1 MINRFRKWLHRD
13 CQLERGTASAL
24 LTVGQELAAVSGGLL
39 LLRQAFERVPERVTV
54 IAFGQRIPS
63 ATGAVDLVRR
73 VTREDSQI
81 AAVPVVD
88 SEPWIVVDSKTMR
101 LRGDRSETI
110 TLETHFPVAPFQVVV
125 LANFERVELAGLF
138 HRTDL
143 IGMQSPVGFGKLW
156 HPGEQVRAVVRR
168 LEVGE

>member
-1 MINRFRKWLHRD
+1 VEQAGQLINRFRKWLHRD

-24 LTVGQELAAVSGGLL
+24 LTVGQELAALSGGML

-54 IAFGQRIPS
+54 IAFGQRE
-63 ATGAVDLVRR
+63 AEAG
-73 VTREDSQI
+73 E
-81 AAVPVVD
+81 VP
-88 SEPWIVVDSKTMR
+88 IVVDSKTIR

-110 TLETHFPVAPFQVVV
+110 TLETHFPIARFQVVV
-125 LANFERVELAGLF
+125 IANFERVELGGLF

-156 HPGEQVRAVVRR
+156 HPGEQVRAIVRR